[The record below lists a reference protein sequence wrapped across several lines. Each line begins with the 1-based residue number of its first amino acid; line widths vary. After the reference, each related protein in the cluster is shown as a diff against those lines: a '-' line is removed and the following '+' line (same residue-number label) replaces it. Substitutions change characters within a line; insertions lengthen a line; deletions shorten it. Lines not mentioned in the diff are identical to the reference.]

1 MLQKYALSVFVVCL
15 FFASAI
21 HAQKASFGP
30 EEDMLRKN
38 TSAIT
43 GSIVLGNGQ
52 YYLLE
57 NDYGAL
63 MDFKNNI
70 RTHLRQYNLTG
81 LATRGV
87 TNINPL
93 IEEGKDQDDILIT
106 GLLNWKNRIVAF
118 YTLRGN
124 PSSTAYPAYG
134 RIFDQQLRPQG
145 KIADLGDFSQIMSA
159 SSVYWQTG
167 TLLNGRS
174 KLNVVNQFHYR
185 LSPDSSLLMIMA
197 RSSDKNNFNV
207 KFNVF
212 NETLEKVNTVSADI
226 PIKTQ
231 KATLEQM
238 LISNKGIIYLLVYNF
253 KSNAQ
258 KKEEENDDDYVTE
271 LYSIDP
277 AKNNEVK
284 SVTIQVPQST
294 TLRPSLT
301 LDIKGN
307 PTVIGWYRSAVTEN
321 EKIRATGLFS
331 IKIDEQTFKASAPSL
346 KTFHEEFLI
355 NLMDERSVKRI
366 GGYSLSTIP
375 FTQFLPASNG
385 GVFAVGQLRYKSVRA
400 RGTTGALNTYLDHFG
415 NIVYCY
421 IDPNGKIEW
430 LDGLYHDS
438 KIIEWTTHLYAPVLF
453 TINDQLHVGMNGDN
467 GLKKREQRFG
477 INFGVYNSKGK
488 VTDKFVELNE
498 ELQQH
503 YIVGPTTNKINGRTI
518 LIGLVK
524 PVTSAFGGQKC
535 SVMKID
541 F

>member
-1 MLQKYALSVFVVCL
+1 MLKNYYILAISLCLVVTKNT
-15 FFASAI
+15 I
-21 HAQKASFGP
+21 AQKASFGP

-43 GSIVLGNGQ
+43 GSIVLDNGQ

-70 RTHLRQYNLTG
+70 RTHFRQYNLTG
-81 LATRGV
+81 LASRGV

-93 IEEGKDQDDILIT
+93 IEEGKDQDDVLIT
-106 GLLNWKNRIVAF
+106 GLLNWKNRIVTF

-124 PSSTAYPAYG
+124 PSSPVYPAYG
-134 RIFDQQLRPQG
+134 RILDQQLRPQG
-145 KIADLGDFSQIMSA
+145 KVIDLGDFSHRMS
-159 SSVYWQTG
+159 SSSTYWQTG

-174 KLNVVNQFHYR
+174 KLNVANEFHYR

-197 RSSDKNNFNV
+197 ASSDRNDFNV

-212 NETLEKVNTVSADI
+212 NEKLEKVNTVSADI
-226 PIKTQ
+226 PIKTK

-238 LISNKGIIYLLVYNF
+238 LISNKGIIYLLVYNY

-271 LYSIDP
+271 VYSIDP
-277 AKNNEVK
+277 SKNNEVK
-284 SVTIQVPQST
+284 SVTIQIPQST
-294 TLRPSLT
+294 TLRPSMSM
-301 LDIKGN
+301 DINGN
-307 PTVIGWYRSAVTEN
+307 PTVIGWYRSMATEN
-321 EKIRATGLFS
+321 AKIRATGLFN
-331 IKIDEQTFKASAPSL
+331 IKINEQTFTTSAPSF
-346 KTFHEEFLI
+346 KTFHDEFLV
-355 NLMDERSVKRI
+355 NLMDEKSLKKI
-366 GGYSLSTIP
+366 GGYALSTIP
-375 FTQFLPASNG
+375 FTQFLPTTDG
-385 GVFAVGQLRYKSVRA
+385 GMFAVGQLRYKSVRA

-438 KIIEWTTHLYAPVLF
+438 RIIEWTTPLNSPVLF
-453 TINDQLHVGMNGDN
+453 TINNQLHVGMNGDN
-467 GLKKREQRFG
+467 GLKKKELRFG
-477 INFGVYNSKGK
+477 LQFGVYNSKGK
-488 VTDKFVELNE
+488 VTNKFVELND

-503 YIVGPTTNKINGRTI
+503 YIVGATAAKTNNRTI
-518 LIGLVK
+518 LIGLSK

-535 SVMKID
+535 SVMKLE